1 MGAHGGEG
9 QTTTYSYAIGGYNG
23 GGGGGSSYIGGV
35 QNGSTQADVNEGN
48 GKAVITLIRK

>member
-1 MGAHGGEG
+1 MGVHGGEG
-9 QTTTYSYAIGGYNG
+9 QTTTYSYAIGGYN
-23 GGGGGSSYIGGV
+23 GGGGSSYIGGV